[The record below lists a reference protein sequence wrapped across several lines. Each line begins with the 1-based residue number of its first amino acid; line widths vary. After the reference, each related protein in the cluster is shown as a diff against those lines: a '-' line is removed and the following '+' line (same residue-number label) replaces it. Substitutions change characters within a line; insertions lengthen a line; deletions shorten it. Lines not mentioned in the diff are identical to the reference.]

1 MIGEARGDSK
11 FNNVIVQN
19 SVISGCTKVAAFLG
33 LKNGSNGGL
42 TFTDCASNNNTFKAL
57 YYYNAIVGVTISSTA
72 TAVVFD
78 NTSSVNDTFEK
89 FDPNNEAQYFGD
101 GNYITYNGIEY
112 LPLAQTIGGV
122 NMTTLWLWEQQ
133 RLWQQF

>member
-1 MIGEARGDSK
+1 MHKGRSL
-11 FNNVIVQN
+11 FR
-19 SVISGCTKVAAFLG
+19 TKKWLLMEVLH
-33 LKNGSNGGL
+33 LQTVRQIIIHL
-42 TFTDCASNNNTFKAL
+42 RAL
-57 YYYNAIVGVTISSTA
+57 CYYNAIVGVTISSTA
-72 TAVVFD
+72 TVVVFD

-122 NMTTLWLWEQQ
+122 KSGERFGCGNNKGFGSSF
-133 RLWQQF
+133 RN